1 MTSSLCLKL
10 REAGAFAPA
19 YSLNTITTQLYTFCG
34 LASVF
39 TSSDPC
45 RNCPPPSPLTADAPI
60 RLTNSNN
67 SPTHSEL
74 QAALRPCGGGRGWSK
89 LKHSKNHTEHYGPC
103 STDSPFFPF
112 DLLLSPPVHST
123 LVGTGGNSSSNI
135 GHTLTR
141 ERKIQAISTKSE
153 ICCDVLI
160 YMSYHHTVNN
170 YTNNILLMFFG
181 F

>member
-1 MTSSLCLKL
+1 MQFKSSDHSLRLKL
-10 REAGAFAPA
+10 RDAGAFAPA

-74 QAALRPCGGGRGWSK
+74 QAALRPCGGGWGWSK

-112 DLLLSPPVHST
+112 DLLLSPPVHSS
-123 LVGTGGNSSSNI
+123 GGYRRQFI
-135 GHTLTR
+135 
-141 ERKIQAISTKSE
+141 
-153 ICCDVLI
+153 
-160 YMSYHHTVNN
+160 
-170 YTNNILLMFFG
+170 F
-181 F
+181 